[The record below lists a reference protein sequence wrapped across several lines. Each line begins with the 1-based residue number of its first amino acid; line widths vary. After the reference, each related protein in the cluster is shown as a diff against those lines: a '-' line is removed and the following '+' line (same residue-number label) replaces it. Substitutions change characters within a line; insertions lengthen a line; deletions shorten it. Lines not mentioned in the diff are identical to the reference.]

1 MTSVMT
7 LDERQKQAIKQL
19 LLEFLQSK
27 EGRQLIQ
34 EIARECGIELQKGEE

>member
-19 LLEFLQSK
+19 LLEFLQSE

-34 EIARECGIELQKGEE
+34 EIAQECGIELQEGEE